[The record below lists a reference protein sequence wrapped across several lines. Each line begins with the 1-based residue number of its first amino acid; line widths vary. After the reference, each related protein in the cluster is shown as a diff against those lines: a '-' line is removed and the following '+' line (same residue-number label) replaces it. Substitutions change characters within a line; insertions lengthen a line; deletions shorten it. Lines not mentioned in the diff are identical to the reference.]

1 MNAGTGKNVCN
12 KGKRQIK
19 GDRPNTLQGRLTAL
33 TFTLTTALLSYS
45 TPFSTI
51 LVFISTNFP
60 TCLNTINYV
69 VLKMS

>member
-1 MNAGTGKNVCN
+1 MNAGTGKNVCI

-33 TFTLTTALLSYS
+33 TLTTALLSYI

-60 TCLNTINYV
+60 TCSNTINYV